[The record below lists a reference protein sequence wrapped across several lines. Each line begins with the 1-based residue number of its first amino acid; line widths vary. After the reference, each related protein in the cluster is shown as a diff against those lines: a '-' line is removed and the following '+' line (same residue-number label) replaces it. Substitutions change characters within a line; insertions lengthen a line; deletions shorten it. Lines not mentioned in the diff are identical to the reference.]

1 MINIVIFSGGT
12 GSIAIQEGFSTR
24 YGIDSYNLDVIIN
37 GYDNGKSTGACR
49 KIFNDRILG
58 PSDLRKNHMI
68 RFKARN
74 AARLGDPFSREYALY
89 RLFDLRFDADDKE
102 EYYAESCKLLE
113 ECTPAIGE
121 KDTSSLKSLL
131 DYFFLFLP

>member
-12 GSIAIQEGFSTR
+12 ESIAIQEGFSTR

-58 PSDLRKNHMI
+58 PSDLRKESSGTVLLTHSLWAW
-68 RFKARN
+68 RRPGHGGRAGGTFHFDSFGA
-74 AARLGDPFSREYALY
+74 EYD
-89 RLFDLRFDADDKE
+89 RHQ
-102 EYYAESCKLLE
+102 
-113 ECTPAIGE
+113 
-121 KDTSSLKSLL
+121 
-131 DYFFLFLP
+131 